1 MEGLT
6 ISEMAK
12 ILGIKPH
19 SVTVRLNRAGI
30 KPATQEAL
38 YTPDTLDKIREAPR
52 GRPKKPKDTEPPK
65 KAQKAPD
72 KGNSP

>member
-12 ILGIKPH
+12 ELGIKPH

-30 KPATQEAL
+30 KPITNEAL
-38 YTPDTLDKIREAPR
+38 YAPDALEKIRGSRR
-52 GRPKKPKDTEPPK
+52 GRPPKKPEEPARAGK
-65 KAQKAPD
+65 KPETKPRT
-72 KGNSP
+72 

>member
-12 ILGIKPH
+12 ELGIKPH

-30 KPATQEAL
+30 KPMTNEAL
-38 YTPDTLDKIREAPR
+38 YSPDTLDKIKGSKR
-52 GRPKKPKDTEPPK
+52 GRPP
-65 KAQKAPD
+65 KAQVLKNQQ
-72 KGNSP
+72 KEG

>member
-6 ISEMAK
+6 ISEMAA

-30 KPATQEAL
+30 KPVTQEAVYAPSAL
-38 YTPDTLDKIREAPR
+38 DAIRDTKR
-52 GRPKKPKDTEPPK
+52 GRPPKSPKPD
-65 KAQKAPD
+65 
-72 KGNSP
+72 

>member
-30 KPATQEAL
+30 KPITQEAL
-38 YTPDTLDKIREAPR
+38 YDPSALETIKEAKR
-52 GRPKKPKDTEPPK
+52 GRPPKPKPGK
-65 KAQKAPD
+65 
-72 KGNSP
+72 

>member
-6 ISEMAK
+6 ISEMAT

-30 KPATQEAL
+30 KPITQEAIYDPAAL
-38 YTPDTLDKIREAPR
+38 ETIKSAKR
-52 GRPKKPKDTEPPK
+52 GRPSKPLKAVNKPPR
-65 KAQKAPD
+65 PR
-72 KGNSP
+72 

>member
-12 ILGIKPH
+12 LLGIKPH

-30 KPATQEAL
+30 KPITQEAL
-38 YTPDTLDKIREAPR
+38 YEPSALEAIKDAKR
-52 GRPKKPKDTEPPK
+52 GRPPKAKPD
-65 KAQKAPD
+65 
-72 KGNSP
+72 

>member
-6 ISEMAK
+6 ISEMAA

-30 KPATQEAL
+30 KPITQEAL
-38 YTPDTLDKIREAPR
+38 YAPSVLEIIKGAKR
-52 GRPKKPKDTEPPK
+52 GRPPKQAD
-65 KAQKAPD
+65 
-72 KGNSP
+72 

>member
-12 ILGIKPH
+12 VLGIKPH

-30 KPATQEAL
+30 KPMTNEAL
-38 YTPDTLDKIREAPR
+38 YSPDTLDKIREAKR
-52 GRPKKPKDTEPPK
+52 GRPAKKPKIPDTSQP
-65 KAQKAPD
+65 
-72 KGNSP
+72 

>member
-30 KPATQEAL
+30 KPVTQEAL
-38 YTPDTLDKIREAPR
+38 YSPDALEKIRDAKR
-52 GRPKKPKDTEPPK
+52 GRPPKPKP
-65 KAQKAPD
+65 
-72 KGNSP
+72 

>member
-12 ILGIKPH
+12 ELGIKPH

-30 KPATQEAL
+30 KPMTNESL
-38 YTPDTLDKIREAPR
+38 YAPDTLDKIREAKR
-52 GRPKKPKDTEPPK
+52 GRPKKP
-65 KAQKAPD
+65 AQ
-72 KGNSP
+72 

>member
-30 KPATQEAL
+30 KPVTQEAL
-38 YTPDTLDKIREAPR
+38 YSSDTLDKIKEAPR
-52 GRPKKPKDTEPPK
+52 GRPKKPKDQEPT
-65 KAQKAPD
+65 
-72 KGNSP
+72 S

>member
-6 ISEMAK
+6 ISEMAT

-30 KPATQEAL
+30 KPVTQEAL
-38 YTPDTLDKIREAPR
+38 YALSALEVIKDAKR
-52 GRPKKPKDTEPPK
+52 GRPPKKPEADT
-65 KAQKAPD
+65 
-72 KGNSP
+72 

>member
-6 ISEMAK
+6 ISEMSK

-30 KPATQEAL
+30 KPITQEAL
-38 YTPDTLDKIREAPR
+38 YSLDTLEKIKESKR
-52 GRPKKPKDTEPPK
+52 GRPSKPKP
-65 KAQKAPD
+65 
-72 KGNSP
+72 

>member
-19 SVTVRLNRAGI
+19 SVTVRLNRSGI
-30 KPATQEAL
+30 KPITQEAL
-38 YTPDTLDKIREAPR
+38 YAPSALDAIKDAKR
-52 GRPKKPKDTEPPK
+52 GRPSKPKP
-65 KAQKAPD
+65 
-72 KGNSP
+72 